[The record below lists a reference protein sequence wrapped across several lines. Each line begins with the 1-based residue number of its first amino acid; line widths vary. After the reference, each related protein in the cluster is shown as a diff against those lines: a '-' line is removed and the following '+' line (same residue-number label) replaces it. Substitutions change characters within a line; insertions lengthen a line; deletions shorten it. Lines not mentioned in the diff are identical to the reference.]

1 MPYHELALATAAK
14 GCFQCVRPTDVE
26 LPPDDDS
33 GGRLSRP
40 LDQVSARL
48 FVDALLE
55 RPEHVGKLLVEYNE
69 FDTLN
74 ALQYMA
80 NS

>member
-1 MPYHELALATAAK
+1 MPYHELALAAATK
-14 GCFQCVRPTDVE
+14 GRFQCVRPADVE

-40 LDQVSARL
+40 LDQISTRL

-55 RPEHVGKLLVEYNE
+55 RPEDVG
-69 FDTLN
+69 
-74 ALQYMA
+74 
-80 NS
+80 

>member
-1 MPYHELALATAAK
+1 MSHHELALAAAAK
-14 GCFQCVRPTDVE
+14 GRLQCVRPTNVE

-40 LDQVSARL
+40 LDQVSTRL

-55 RPEHVGKLLVEYNE
+55 RPEDVGKLLV
-69 FDTLN
+69 
-74 ALQYMA
+74 
-80 NS
+80 